1 MLSGSP
7 FNRLNIVSDL
17 ITELNAVVI
26 SVDYRLAPKH
36 QDLALVEDCYPALVW
51 IGSHAHQLGI

>member
-1 MLSGSP
+1 MISGNP

-26 SVDYRLAPKH
+26 SVDYVLPLSTRTLPWLKIAMRL
-36 QDLALVEDCYPALVW
+36 
-51 IGSHAHQLGI
+51 